1 MCKRFGI
8 SRQAYYKSKQKSKQA
23 QLDNKIVL
31 SLIKHE
37 RKFLKRS
44 GTRKIYDNIKPEL
57 NQLGQK
63 IGRDKMHQLMKDHL
77 LLVPRKK
84 LYYKTTRSR
93 KRFKEYPNLIKDME
107 INQAEQVWVSDVTYI
122 KVNHR
127 HYYLH
132 LITDAYS
139 KKIVGYVLSNDIS
152 AESSLKALK
161 MALSQRLYPDRKLIH
176 HSDRGSNYYSDLYL
190 GYLKDNEIGI
200 SMTEQSDPY
209 ENAIAERV
217 NGILKHEFGIG
228 EGFTDYK
235 MAKKEI
241 RNAIFIYNTRRP
253 HLSCEMMTPQKAH
266 IIGKYKLRSWKK
278 QFSRTGMPVLENKSL
293 ILEKNNTK
301 SVNHF

>member
-1 MCKRFGI
+1 MLCRRFGI
-8 SRQAYYKSKQKSKQA
+8 SRQAYYKSNLKAKQTKLNSE
-23 QLDNKIVL
+23 IVL

-44 GTRKIYDNIKPEL
+44 GTRKIYNNLKPEL
-57 NQLGQK
+57 EELGQK
-63 IGRDKMHQLMKDHL
+63 IGRDKMHQLMKEHR
-77 LLVPRKK
+77 LLVPKKK

-93 KRFKEYPNLIKDME
+93 KRFREYPNLIKELE
-107 INQAEQVWVSDVTYI
+107 ITKPEQVWVADVTYI
-122 KVNHR
+122 KVNHK

-139 KKIVGYVLSNDIS
+139 KKIVGYMLSNDIS

-161 MALSQRLYPDRKLIH
+161 MALSKRLYPDRKLIH

-190 GYLKDNEIGI
+190 GYLKDNNIGI

-217 NGILKHEFGIG
+217 NGILKQEFGIG
-228 EGFTDYK
+228 QGFTDFK

-241 RNAIFIYNTRRP
+241 KNAILLYNT
-253 HLSCEMMTPQKAH
+253 LQS
-266 IIGKYKLRSWKK
+266 KYLR
-278 QFSRTGMPVLENKSL
+278 T
-293 ILEKNNTK
+293 
-301 SVNHF
+301 